1 MLPGQPGGGHLIVT
15 SEAQRRPAY
24 FEMFADLS
32 DVVLEEAR
40 GGPPNV
46 TRRDRLTGLVS
57 AVTACR
63 QPG

>member
-1 MLPGQPGGGHLIVT
+1 MT